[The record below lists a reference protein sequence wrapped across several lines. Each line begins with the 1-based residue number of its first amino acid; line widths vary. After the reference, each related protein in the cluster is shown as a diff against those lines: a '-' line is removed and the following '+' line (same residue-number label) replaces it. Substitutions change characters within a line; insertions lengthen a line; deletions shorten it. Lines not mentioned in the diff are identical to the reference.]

1 MKKSQTL
8 SISCDKARITSMVKP
23 EKDSIRKK
31 DDRPIT
37 FMNKDTET
45 IIKIF
50 EIQIPWYIRRITHHN
65 QVGFIIRIQS

>member
-50 EIQIPWYIRRITHHN
+50 EIQIP
-65 QVGFIIRIQS
+65 